1 MVSVSLVWGDMM
13 GIGTIFKKF
22 LLARQV
28 EMEKGRI
35 SIAGIRS
42 ANTSALT
49 LISVQEEIIKTLGD
63 KGAKLLYNAGK
74 IGGVELAKTMGKVM
88 GLSGLKMAESLAT
101 GCTQMMGWGIV
112 SVIKCDL
119 KACTASFKVEDSP
132 LSLKRHKRAFCH
144 LERGQIAGAM
154 EVIFNHKVD
163 GIEVRCKSLGHHF
176 CQFEIKPTEEFDP
189 KDKLVREQLPVDD
202 IIKAKKKRPK

>member
-1 MVSVSLVWGDMM
+1 MM

-22 LLARQV
+22 LLARQI

-35 SIAGIRS
+35 SIVGIRS
-42 ANTSALT
+42 ANTSTST
-49 LISVQEEIIKTLGD
+49 LISIQEEVIKTLGD
-63 KGAKLLYNAGK
+63 EGAKLLYNAGK
-74 IGGVELAKTMGKVM
+74 VGGVELAKTMGKVM

-132 LSLKRHKRAFCH
+132 LSLKRYKKAFCH
-144 LERGQIAGAM
+144 VERGQIAGAM
-154 EVIFNHKVD
+154 EIIFNHKVD
-163 GIEVRCKSLGHHF
+163 AIEIRCKSLGHHF
-176 CQFEIKPTEEFDP
+176 CQFEIKPTEEFDSN
-189 KDKLVREQLPVDD
+189 DKLVREQLPADD